1 MTAPGGEIRAAGGIV
16 WREGASGLE
25 IVVVHRPEYDD
36 WSLPKGKVEAG
47 ESDDEC
53 ARREVEEETGLRCR
67 LGAEL
72 PSVRYRDRLGREKV
86 VRYWAM
92 VPVAGQLAPHHE
104 VDEARWLDV
113 ESARALLSYD
123 HDRTLVSALVPEL
136 P

>member
-72 PSVRYRDRLGREKV
+72 PSVHYRDRLGREKV